1 MEAGAGGRTP
11 ERDEDAGD
19 ESAPEGEGAAEGA
32 EGAQGPEPAADATVA
47 TEGVGDAAGGG
58 EPPLKICRN
67 CSVASRTD
75 ADACPSCGTPYERRR
90 VGRPRRLL
98 AWLAIPIIIAGF
110 AIGYFGRKLIEG
122 EDDPPGITTEQAEA
136 TQQGISRDELV
147 ESLGEEP
154 VLEEPAGQAVCLY
167 YPLEGDAETLWTF
180 CFQDDAL
187 TESRQLAG

>member
-1 MEAGAGGRTP
+1 MEAGAGGRPP
-11 ERDEDAGD
+11 ERDQDAGD
-19 ESAPEGEGAAEGA
+19 ESAPEGEGAPEGT
-32 EGAQGPEPAADATVA
+32 GAPSGAEPAADATA
-47 TEGVGDAAGGG
+47 SAAGTAGGEGG

-122 EDDPPGITTEQAEA
+122 DPSAITTEQAAAVER
-136 TQQGISRDELV
+136 GISRDQLIEQ
-147 ESLGEEP
+147 LGE
-154 VLEEPAGQAVCLY
+154 PADEKSLPQGSCLDY
-167 YPLEGDAETLWTF
+167 ALDDAEGDRWLF

-187 TESRQLAG
+187 TVSRQVPG